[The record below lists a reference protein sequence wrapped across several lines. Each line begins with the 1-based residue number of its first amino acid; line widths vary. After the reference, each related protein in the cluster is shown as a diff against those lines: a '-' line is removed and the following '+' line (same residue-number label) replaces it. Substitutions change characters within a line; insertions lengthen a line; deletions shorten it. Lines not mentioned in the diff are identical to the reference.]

1 MATIERSK
9 FKTVIGTLYYL
20 WIDRN
25 NEINAVYIRNNRSA
39 CLQYLKKLRN
49 EYGGSD
55 KLIFNDKKSNKIET
69 AVNDYLKGI
78 IRNIG
83 FKYMFLA
90 GTEFERKVWNKLAS
104 VPYGETI
111 SYKKLAELI
120 GHSGAC
126 RAVGSALRKNPLMLA
141 VPCHRVIRS
150 NGNIGKF
157 SGGEK
162 VKRFLLNLENSCKPE
177 ETL

>member
-69 AVNDYLKGI
+69 V
-78 IRNIG
+78 
-83 FKYMFLA
+83 
-90 GTEFERKVWNKLAS
+90 
-104 VPYGETI
+104 
-111 SYKKLAELI
+111 
-120 GHSGAC
+120 
-126 RAVGSALRKNPLMLA
+126 
-141 VPCHRVIRS
+141 
-150 NGNIGKF
+150 
-157 SGGEK
+157 SGG
-162 VKRFLLNLENSCKPE
+162 NGI
-177 ETL
+177 

>member
-1 MATIERSK
+1 MIK
-9 FKTVIGTLYYL
+9 NQIK
-20 WIDRN
+20 
-25 NEINAVYIRNNRSA
+25 
-39 CLQYLKKLRN
+39 LKL
-49 EYGGSD
+49 
-55 KLIFNDKKSNKIET
+55 
-69 AVNDYLKGI
+69 
-78 IRNIG
+78 
-83 FKYMFLA
+83 FLA